1 MDKTYIMLKDK
12 PVLEIENYTCRV
24 LDYDRLPVSLRYEA
38 VSFDDVMHGW
48 TENRTM
54 SIGKTNAK
62 KLLAGFGIRQS
73 NPYLIAKMFHFASL
87 TDCYWMKEEG
97 EEIGWEDI
105 NLFANPLE
113 KTVSASALLGV
124 NPSFPLAQKIHTPEL
139 TAQGMAAKA
148 WIREEDGLYLY
159 KIGKKELAA
168 SYILDIL
175 GISQVRYTKADADR
189 LHELAD
195 QRHID
200 KIRDQNEEIVR
211 CKIITSE
218 ETAIFPWEDFQVYCA
233 YHELDE
239 FEYVKAND
247 GKAYCEMQVAD
258 YILGNED
265 RHGANFGFFM
275 DNGTGALLHL
285 YPLMDHDHAF
295 SNEQDIP
302 SQTSE
307 GKETLREAALKARE
321 QVDLHLHP
329 LLHAKKPGE
338 LSEEQWN
345 GVLWRAKDLELSH

>member
-1 MDKTYIMLKDK
+1 M
-12 PVLEIENYTCRV
+12 
-24 LDYDRLPVSLRYEA
+24 
-38 VSFDDVMHGW
+38 
-48 TENRTM
+48 
-54 SIGKTNAK
+54 
-62 KLLAGFGIRQS
+62 
-73 NPYLIAKMFHFASL
+73 
-87 TDCYWMKEEG
+87 
-97 EEIGWEDI
+97 
-105 NLFANPLE
+105 
-113 KTVSASALLGV
+113 
-124 NPSFPLAQKIHTPEL
+124 
-139 TAQGMAAKA
+139 
-148 WIREEDGLYLY
+148 
-159 KIGKKELAA
+159 
-168 SYILDIL
+168 
-175 GISQVRYTKADADR
+175 
-189 LHELAD
+189 
-195 QRHID
+195 
-200 KIRDQNEEIVR
+200 
-211 CKIITSE
+211 
-218 ETAIFPWEDFQVYCA
+218 PWEDFQVYCA
-233 YHELDE
+233 YHDLDE

-247 GKAYCEMQVAD
+247 RKAYCEMQVAD